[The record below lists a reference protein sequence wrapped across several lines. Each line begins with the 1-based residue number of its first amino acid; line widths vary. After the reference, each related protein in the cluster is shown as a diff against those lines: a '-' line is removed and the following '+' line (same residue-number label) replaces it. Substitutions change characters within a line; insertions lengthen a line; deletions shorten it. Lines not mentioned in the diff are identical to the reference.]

1 MATYLSYHTFK
12 RLSRVF
18 QNFFWSFFSEAGINQ
33 VRFSPES
40 RFPCGFCLTLSSLS
54 RATALLYY
62 HLSFSLSTPFFNLF
76 SLSTNCILSPTLF
89 PTSFQ
94 FCLRSVFFWCHFFLH
109 HLLWKQLNAW
119 FLTESGYSLSISE
132 GSALRTTHSFSL
144 SAESDQG
151 LCPWILQAFEKAWAK
166 LLCCRSWLDYQ
177 PRAAN

>member
-1 MATYLSYHTFK
+1 MFIISH
-12 RLSRVF
+12 F
-18 QNFFWSFFSEAGINQ
+18 QAFVKSFSKLFLKLFSEAGINQ

-94 FCLRSVFFWCHFFLH
+94 FCLRSVFFV
-109 HLLWKQLNAW
+109 A
-119 FLTESGYSLSISE
+119 ISFYIIYYGNDLMPDSSRNQDIRLIYQKAPPSE
-132 GSALRTTHSFSL
+132 PPTAFRSPRRATKDSVLGS
-144 SAESDQG
+144 
-151 LCPWILQAFEKAWAK
+151 CK
-166 LLCCRSWLDYQ
+166 LLKKLEQNFCVVVLG
-177 PRAAN
+177 